1 MYRIHHITLVS
12 SGVLKISEPVWKKFY
27 HLLLAV

>member
-12 SGVLKISEPVWKKFY
+12 SGVLETSEPVWKKFY
-27 HLLLAV
+27 HLLPAV